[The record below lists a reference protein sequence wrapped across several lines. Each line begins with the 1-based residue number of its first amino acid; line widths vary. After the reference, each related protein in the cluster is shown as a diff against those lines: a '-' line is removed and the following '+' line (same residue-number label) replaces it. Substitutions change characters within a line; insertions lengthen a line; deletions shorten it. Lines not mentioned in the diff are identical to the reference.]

1 MDSPKNSKF
10 EFLNSRIGDLND
22 HLDEIMDQ
30 TAKKFSIIKE
40 NITLIDKQI
49 AEENHKAEHL
59 LESKNH
65 YIKLLEQNNRA
76 IQPRESNKRRNRK
89 KIVYYHR

>member
-40 NITLIDKQI
+40 NISLIDKQI
-49 AEENHKAEHL
+49 AEENLKAENV
-59 LESKNH
+59 LE
-65 YIKLLEQNNRA
+65 
-76 IQPRESNKRRNRK
+76 
-89 KIVYYHR
+89 

>member
-10 EFLNSRIGDLND
+10 EFLNSRIGDLNE

-40 NITLIDKQI
+40 NINLIDKQI
-49 AEENHKAEHL
+49 AEENQKAENL

-65 YIKLLEQNNRA
+65 
-76 IQPRESNKRRNRK
+76 
-89 KIVYYHR
+89 